1 MEQGHILPFYTNDK
15 KAGAQGL
22 EKIIIHGRKPLK
34 GDIYISGAKN
44 AAVAVLPA
52 ALLIEGSCRI
62 ENLPDIKDTRI
73 LEETLTQLGAKVTFE
88 DRNTVLIDSTDV
100 NSYIASYD
108 MIKSM
113 RASYYLLG
121 ALLGRFG
128 KAEVALPGGCDFGH
142 RPIDQHIKGFEALG
156 AKVVIENGMIKLSA
170 EKLTGNQI
178 YLDVISVGATINLM
192 LAAVMAEG
200 TTVIENA
207 AKEPHIVDTANFLNA
222 AGADIKGAGTDVI
235 KIRGVKSLKGG
246 NVHSIIP
253 DMIEAGTFMI
263 ASAATDGDVTVRNV
277 IPKHLES
284 LSAKLQEM
292 NINVEEGDDW
302 IRVTGGNGTI
312 RKVNIKTLPYPG
324 FATDLHP
331 PVTVLLCLA
340 DGNST
345 ITESIWPQR
354 FQYVDELRR
363 MGAKIRANG
372 GMAIIEGPVTLTGAQ
387 VNAIDLRAGAAV
399 VLAGLAAEGRTE
411 VSDVKYIDRGYENF
425 VEKLQSLGADIVRI
439 EE

>member
-1 MEQGHILPFYTNDK
+1 M
-15 KAGAQGL
+15 

>member
-1 MEQGHILPFYTNDK
+1 
-15 KAGAQGL
+15 L
-22 EKIIIHGRKPLK
+22 EKIIINGRKPLK

-44 AAVAVLPA
+44 AAVAILPA
-52 ALLIEGSCRI
+52 ALLIDGSCRI
-62 ENLPDIKDTRI
+62 ENLPDIRDTRI
-73 LEETLTQLGAKVTFE
+73 LEDTLTQLGAKVIFE
-88 DRNTVLIDSTDV
+88 DRNTVLIDSSGV
-100 NSYIASYD
+100 NSHIASYE

-128 KAEVALPGGCDFGH
+128 KAEVALPGGCNFGH

-156 AKVVIENGMIKLSA
+156 AKVSVEGGMIKLSA
-170 EKLTGNQI
+170 DKLTGSQI

-235 KIRGVKSLKGG
+235 KIRGVEKLKGG
-246 NVHSIIP
+246 QVHSIIP

-263 ASAATDGDVTVRNV
+263 ASAATDGDVTVKNI
-277 IPKHLES
+277 IPKHMES

-292 NINVEEGDDW
+292 NINIEEGDDW

-312 RKVNIKTLPYPG
+312 RKANIKTLPYPG

-331 PVTVLLCLA
+331 PITVLLCLA

-363 MGAKIRANG
+363 MGARIRANG
-372 GMAIIEGPVTLTGAQ
+372 GMAIIEGPASLTGAQ

-399 VLAGLAAEGRTE
+399 VIAGLAAEGKTE
-411 VSDVKYIDRGYENF
+411 VSNVKYIDRGYEDF
-425 VEKLQSLGADIVRI
+425 VGKLQRLGADIFRVDK
-439 EE
+439 

>member
-1 MEQGHILPFYTNDK
+1 M
-15 KAGAQGL
+15 
-22 EKIIIHGRKPLK
+22 EKIIINGRKPLK

-44 AAVAVLPA
+44 AAVAILPA
-52 ALLIEGSCRI
+52 ALLIDGSCRI
-62 ENLPDIKDTRI
+62 ENLPDIRDTRI
-73 LEETLTQLGAKVTFE
+73 LEDTLTQLGAKVIFE
-88 DRNTVLIDSTDV
+88 DRNTVLIDSSGV
-100 NSYIASYD
+100 NSHIASYE

-128 KAEVALPGGCDFGH
+128 KAEVALPGGCNFGH

-156 AKVVIENGMIKLSA
+156 AKVSVEGGMIKLSA
-170 EKLTGNQI
+170 DKLTGSQI

-192 LAAVMAEG
+192 LAAVTAEG

-235 KIRGVKSLKGG
+235 KIRGVEKLKGG
-246 NVHSIIP
+246 QVHSIIP

-263 ASAATDGDVTVRNV
+263 ASAATDGDVTVKNI
-277 IPKHLES
+277 IPKHMES

-292 NINVEEGDDW
+292 NINIEEGDDW

-312 RKVNIKTLPYPG
+312 RKANIKTLPYPG

-331 PVTVLLCLA
+331 PITVLLCLA

-363 MGAKIRANG
+363 MGARIRANG
-372 GMAIIEGPVTLTGAQ
+372 GMAIIEGPASLTGAQ

-399 VLAGLAAEGRTE
+399 VIAGLAAEGKTE
-411 VSDVKYIDRGYENF
+411 VSNVKYIDRGYEDF
-425 VEKLQSLGADIVRI
+425 VGKLQRLGADIFRVDK
-439 EE
+439 

>member
-1 MEQGHILPFYTNDK
+1 M
-15 KAGAQGL
+15 
-22 EKIIIHGRKPLK
+22 EKIIINGRKPLK

-44 AAVAVLPA
+44 AAVAILPA
-52 ALLIEGSCRI
+52 ALLIDGSCRI
-62 ENLPDIKDTRI
+62 ENLPDIRDTRI
-73 LEETLTQLGAKVTFE
+73 LENTLTQLGAKVIFE
-88 DRNTVLIDSTDV
+88 DRNTVLIDSSGV
-100 NSYIASYD
+100 NSHIASYE

-128 KAEVALPGGCDFGH
+128 KAEVALPGGCNFGH

-156 AKVVIENGMIKLSA
+156 AKVSVEGGMIKLSA
-170 EKLTGNQI
+170 DKLTGSQI

-200 TTVIENA
+200 TTIIENS

-235 KIRGVKSLKGG
+235 KIRGVEKLKGG
-246 NVHSIIP
+246 QVHSIIP

-263 ASAATDGDVTVRNV
+263 ASAATDGDVTVKNI
-277 IPKHLES
+277 IPKHMES

-292 NINVEEGDDW
+292 NINIEEGDDW

-312 RKVNIKTLPYPG
+312 RKANIKTLPYPG

-331 PVTVLLCLA
+331 PITVLLCLA

-363 MGAKIRANG
+363 MGARIRANG
-372 GMAIIEGPVTLTGAQ
+372 GMAIIEGPASLTGAQ

-399 VLAGLAAEGRTE
+399 VIAGLAAEGKTE
-411 VSDVKYIDRGYENF
+411 VSNVKYIDRGYEDF
-425 VEKLQSLGADIVRI
+425 VGKLQRLGADIFRVDK
-439 EE
+439 